1 METEKIWTK
10 RFVFLLISLFF
21 CAMVMYMLMT
31 TIAEFTATFH
41 SSGAIAGLASG
52 IYVLGALLSRLW
64 SGQAMGRIGWK
75 RMALLG
81 LGIHLIACLGY
92 FIITNAAVLLLVRF
106 VHGIGFGI
114 GMNAILVIAYSIF
127 PKKRYGEA
135 SGYFM
140 LAPTVA
146 TRVGPYVGGHIYDT
160 FGSTGCF
167 EAAFF
172 CALISF
178 LFGAATD
185 LKDVDP
191 ASAQGGDNRRSEKA
205 RLEKGLGRFLEPSAV
220 PLSCSVF
227 LFVAGYASVV
237 SFYRSY
243 ASECGLE
250 KPFSYLLL
258 IYSVILIFLRT
269 FAGKV
274 QDTRGDNILC
284 IPGLL
289 LQAAGLLSI
298 ALRPSLPAI
307 ILCAAGCAFGYGS
320 TSACCNVIIN
330 RNLPVERRA
339 LGVTTFFL
347 FNDLGMGVGPVFMG
361 ALASAGSYSVMYCG
375 AAVVT
380 ILSLIV
386 YYLVWGRKAKHSGI
400 FD

>member
-1 METEKIWTK
+1 MKTERIWTR
-10 RFVFLLISLFF
+10 RFVLLLISLFF

-31 TIAEFTATFH
+31 TIAEFTATFQ
-41 SSGAIAGLASG
+41 SSGAVAGLASG

-64 SGQAMGRIGWK
+64 SGQAMGRVGWK
-75 RMALLG
+75 RMAILG

-92 FIITNAAVLLLVRF
+92 FIVTNAPVLLLVRF

-146 TRVGPYVGGHIYDT
+146 TGIGPYVGGHIYDT
-160 FGSTGCF
+160 LGSTGCF

-178 LFGAATD
+178 LFGAAVN
-185 LKDVDP
+185 LNDVDP
-191 ASAQGGDNRRSEKA
+191 ASSKARGAARSEEV
-205 RLEKGLGRFLEPSAV
+205 RRGKGLGRFLEPSAV

-274 QDTRGDNILC
+274 QDNHGDNILC
-284 IPGLL
+284 IPGLI
-289 LQAAGLLSI
+289 LQTVGLLSI

-361 ALASAGSYSVMYCG
+361 ALASAGSYSIMYCG
-375 AAVVT
+375 AAGVT
-380 ILSLIV
+380 AVSLIV
-386 YYLVWGRKAKHSGI
+386 YYLVWGRKVK
-400 FD
+400 